1 MIGLLCEIVI
11 FFFYIN
17 VHDCI
22 FIKPCILVPI
32 LKRKKKYIYIYIP
45 VPIYVASEPKGWE
58 K

>member
-17 VHDCI
+17 VHDCM
-22 FIKPCILVPI
+22 FIKLYIMVPI
-32 LKRKKKYIYIYIP
+32 D
-45 VPIYVASEPKGWE
+45 VASEEKGWD